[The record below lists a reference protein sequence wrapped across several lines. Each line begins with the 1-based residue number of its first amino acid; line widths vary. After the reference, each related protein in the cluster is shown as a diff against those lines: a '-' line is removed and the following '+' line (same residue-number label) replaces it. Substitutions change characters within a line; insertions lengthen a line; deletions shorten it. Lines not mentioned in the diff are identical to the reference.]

1 MTRITSADHVLLLL
15 RERLARSGGD
25 RTVQSRGAATA
36 RSPTRPLERL
46 RAMTALDRL
55 GEEDRR
61 RAIIQGL
68 LTEELGDAIG
78 NDPGFQTV
86 LSKVVRIIGE
96 MPGGPDL
103 IDQAHAALRA
113 DRGPD

>member
-15 RERLARSGGD
+15 RERLTRSGND
-25 RTVQSRGAATA
+25 RTMRARGAPME
-36 RSPTRPLERL
+36 RSHAGPIERL

-55 GEEDRR
+55 GTEDRR

-78 NDPGFQTV
+78 NDPGFQAV
-86 LSKVVRIIGE
+86 LGEVTRIIGE

-103 IDQAHAALRA
+103 IDRAHAALAA
-113 DRGPD
+113 DRKPQ